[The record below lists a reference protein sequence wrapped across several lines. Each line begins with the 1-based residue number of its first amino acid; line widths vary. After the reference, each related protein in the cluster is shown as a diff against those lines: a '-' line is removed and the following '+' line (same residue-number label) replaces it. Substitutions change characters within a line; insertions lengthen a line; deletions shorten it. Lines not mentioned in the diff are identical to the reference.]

1 MVQINWMNH
10 KSLNERFSFV
20 GMSEAKVEWKMTA
33 DNKNFQNE
41 LNKYFKDHKCY
52 AVMTELPRRIAG
64 MTGNRGNY
72 PGAAFGVI
80 HYAGDVIYKV
90 DQWWEQN
97 KATVPKALH
106 EVMTTCTSKWGEILK
121 DVDYT
126 ITPANG
132 TVPDMLST
140 FLNTRDPYAGGPA
153 TIGGQFCSQLTELF
167 DGRDPR
173 LSQRNQPIREVH
185 QTKKLQMVPCNCS

>member
-106 EVMTTCTSKWGEILK
+106 EVMTTSKWGEILK

-126 ITPANG
+126 ITTANG